1 MLATMESNGNGHGQL
16 AFLVDAVATYAGPDG
31 GEAVAMSDVFRIAA
45 PGPAAAETAALQLV
59 RAAAGRER
67 RVVHEAWARVRAD
80 PAP

>member
-1 MLATMESNGNGHGQL
+1 
-16 AFLVDAVATYAGPDG
+16 
-31 GEAVAMSDVFRIAA
+31 VFRIAA
-45 PGPAAAETAALQLV
+45 PGPAAAETAAVQLV